1 MQCSGRSTR
10 SASLTATAKFCPL
23 PVAQSARCL
32 QRHSISTKR
41 NLKALSRHRK
51 QKTINSQA
59 SSSSQASVTLRAPS
73 SAQQSAPKQQALEVP
88 RSLLIAIDYTSDAEQ
103 ALQWALDFVV
113 KPGDKVHLVHVIC
126 NPRANT
132 DGSAAGAGYNRSSSF
147 QEVQEMKAFVKRLEQ
162 AELDK
167 IQQRFQK
174 RLQAAGVSY
183 EVNLP
188 VQKGQ
193 KSAQAIGEVLCQTAA
208 DLDAAVMLIASHGT
222 GVLADYG
229 SVANYCS
236 QNSRAPVLMIPPN
249 VAALKTHQPG
259 NLMVVALADMAG
271 LQKVAS
277 FTLNNLF
284 QPGDTIHTTFVEDT
298 ANSEE
303 AVPSQHGLSDQ
314 MEEAA
319 KEWFTAGPQDKVNFE
334 INLMVAQGPL
344 ESSDLDL
351 GEEICAKADK
361 LEARAVVLLHH
372 GKSLMKEMVFGSITS
387 FATRNCRRPLVVY
400 YD

>member
-1 MQCSGRSTR
+1 MQCSGRSIR
-10 SASLTATAKFCPL
+10 SASLTASAKCCRL
-23 PVAQSARCL
+23 SGAQSARCL
-32 QRHSISTKR
+32 QRHSISPKCAP
-41 NLKALSRHRK
+41 KALSKHRK
-51 QKTINSQA
+51 QKSINSQA

-73 SAQQSAPKQQALEVP
+73 NAQQSAPKQQDLEVP
-88 RSLLIAIDYTSDAEQ
+88 RSLLIALDYTSDAEQ

-132 DGSAAGAGYNRSSSF
+132 DGSAAGAGYNRSSF
-147 QEVQEMKAFVKRLEQ
+147 QERQDMKAFVKRLEQ

-167 IQQRFQK
+167 IQQRFQN

-183 EVNLP
+183 EVKLP

-208 DLDAAVMLIASHGT
+208 DLGAAVMLIASHGT

-303 AVPSQHGLSDQ
+303 AVPSQHGLSEQ
-314 MEEAA
+314 MEQAA
-319 KEWFTAGPQDKVNFE
+319 QEWFSAGPQDKVNFE
-334 INLMVAQGPL
+334 VNLMVAQGPL

-372 GKSLMKEMVFGSITS
+372 GKGLMKEMVFGSITS